1 MAPVQLSRSVA
12 QALGYEFIN
21 TDDCWSQK
29 NFDPQTKL
37 SGRGPDGRILP
48 APTFANSSAQMREMA
63 AYIKSKGMKF
73 GIYGA
78 AGQTTCASRVGGL
91 YHERID
97 AQTYADCAPRTLPTP
112 HSALGE
118 DSRALSD
125 DNMEFSG
132 VRVG

>member
-1 MAPVQLSRSVA
+1 MQLSRSVA

-97 AQTYADCAPRTLPTP
+97 AQTYADCAPRTLPNP
-112 HSALGE
+112 PLPSLPRRG
-118 DSRALSD
+118 DSGDPVGSD
-125 DNMEFSG
+125 D
-132 VRVG
+132 